1 MRFLVACLA
10 GSILLA
16 SGCNKAGSDNPKA
29 AIQAAIEAHLKQR
42 PNLMLTNMTLEV
54 QDVKVTGDTA
64 EAEVKFRSKQSTDL
78 VVGVRYTLKRA
89 GGGWQVESSSP
100 TGGMG
105 TSPHGGAGAPAP
117 TPAPTAVPADTP
129 LKSSH

>member
-1 MRFLVACLA
+1 MRFLIASLA
-10 GSILLA
+10 GLILVM
-16 SGCNKAGSDNPKA
+16 SGCKKGGDTDAKA
-29 AIQAAIEAHLKQR
+29 AIQAAIEAYLKQR
-42 PNLMLTNMTLEV
+42 QNLMLANMTLEV

-64 EAEVKFRSKQSTDL
+64 QAEAKFRSKESADL

-89 GGGWQVESSSP
+89 GDGWQVESSSP

-105 TSPHGGAGAPAP
+105 TSPHGGAGASAPAP
-117 TPAPTAVPADTP
+117 APAETP

>member
-1 MRFLVACLA
+1 MRFLTACLA
-10 GSILLA
+10 GATILL
-16 SGCNKAGSDNPKA
+16 SGCNKAGSNDPKA

-42 PNLMLTNMTLEV
+42 PNLTLTNMILEV

-64 EAEVKFRSKQSTDL
+64 QADVKFRSKQSADL

-89 GGGWQVESSSP
+89 GDGWQVESSSP

-105 TSPHGGAGAPAP
+105 ALPHGGAGVSPP
-117 TPAPTAVPADTP
+117 TPNATPAESE

>member
-1 MRFLVACLA
+1 MRVFIACLV

-16 SGCNKAGSDNPKA
+16 GGCNKGGSNDPKA

-42 PNLMLTNMTLEV
+42 QNLMLANMTLEV

-64 EAEVKFRSKQSTDL
+64 QAEVKFRSKQSTDIA
-78 VVGVRYTLKRA
+78 VGVRYNLKRA
-89 GGGWQVESSSP
+89 GDGWQVESSSP
-100 TGGMG
+100 TEGMG
-105 TSPHGGAGAPAP
+105 ATPHGTAGAPP
-117 TPAPTAVPADTP
+117 TPAPAPAADTP

>member
-1 MRFLVACLA
+1 MRVLIACLV
-10 GSILLA
+10 GSILLTG
-16 SGCNKAGSDNPKA
+16 GCNKAGSNDPKA

-42 PNLMLTNMTLEV
+42 QNLMLTNMTLEV

-64 EAEVKFRSKQSTDL
+64 QAEVKFRSKQSTDL
-78 VVGVRYTLKRA
+78 VVGVRYMLKRA
-89 GGGWQVESSSP
+89 GDAWQVESSSP

-105 TSPHGGAGAPAP
+105 ASPHAGAGMSPP
-117 TPAPTAVPADTP
+117 VPNTTPAESE

>member
-1 MRFLVACLA
+1 MRVLIACLA

-16 SGCNKAGSDNPKA
+16 GGCNKAGSDNPKA

-42 PNLMLTNMTLEV
+42 PNLMLANMTLEV

-64 EAEVKFRSKQSTDL
+64 EAEVKFRSKQSADL
-78 VVGVRYTLKRA
+78 VVGVRYALKRA
-89 GGGWQVESSSP
+89 GDAWQVESSSP

-105 TSPHGGAGAPAP
+105 ATPHGGAGMSPPAP
-117 TPAPTAVPADTP
+117 NTTPAESE